1 MVNAN
6 GKVLNVDGNHVEVEY
21 TIRQVLEYSTQVI
34 VLIYDNVIIP
44 NNIISFDKN
53 GNELWKINDILEIQR
68 PTGNVDIQ
76 KEDEEILIVYSSLG
90 MIFRI
95 DIQKKKLIDKQFL
108 R

>member
-76 KEDEEILIVYSSLG
+76 KEDEGILLVYSSLG

>member
-21 TIRQVLEYSTQVI
+21 TIRQILEYSTQVI

-76 KEDEEILIVYSSLG
+76 KEDEGILIVYSSLG

-95 DIQKKKLIDKQFL
+95 DIQKKKLLEKQFL

>member
-6 GKVLNVDGNHVEVEY
+6 GKVLIVEGKDVELEY
-21 TIRQVLEYSTQVI
+21 TIRKILEYSAQVI
-34 VLIYDNVIIP
+34 VLVYDSVIIP

-76 KEDEEILIVYSSLG
+76 KEDEGILLVYSSLG